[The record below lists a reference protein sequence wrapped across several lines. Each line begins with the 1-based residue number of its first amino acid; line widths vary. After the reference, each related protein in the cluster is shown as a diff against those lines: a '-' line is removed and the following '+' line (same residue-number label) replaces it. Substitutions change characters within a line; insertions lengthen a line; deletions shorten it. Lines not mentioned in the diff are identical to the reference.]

1 MTENKKDFGEEVYSW
16 WIKLQKEPGD
26 LARLRRQSDALGI
39 ESIGCFYDLVSG
51 VGYVQTDTLAYIA
64 MAISHVDVN
73 SQKSA
78 ATLMGKKQS
87 NSDHAVSELRF
98 NKLISLDLAD
108 ASRELVRILPL
119 IDSAAD
125 VRSMATDLRYWDSDK
140 QISKKKWLNDYYT
153 ANRKE
158 TQ

>member
-1 MTENKKDFGEEVYSW
+1 MTEDKKDFGEEVYAW
-16 WIKLQKEPGD
+16 WIKIQKDPGS
-26 LARLRRQSDALGI
+26 LARLRRQSEAIGI
-39 ESIGCFYDLVSG
+39 ESIGCFYDLVSA
-51 VGYVQTDTLAYIA
+51 VGYVPTDILAYIA
-64 MAISHVDVN
+64 MAISHIDVN

-78 ATLMGKKQS
+78 ATQMGKKQP
-87 NSDHAVSELRF
+87 NSDHTVSELRF
-98 NKLISLDLAD
+98 NKLISLELAD
-108 ASRELVRILPL
+108 ASRELVRLLPL
-119 IDSAAD
+119 IDSTAD